1 MLHQPQLAVPGYD
14 ELIIIIL
21 CLMHPHRARLYD
33 LDKVPGPWQQ
43 SLPVVGNVLECLR
56 PDFHHVILDWADR
69 YGGIFRAKFL
79 WQDALVVTDP
89 AALAAIMG
97 RGEGA
102 MDKAA
107 LVYAPINKMC
117 DPHANANLLT
127 SAADDNWKA
136 VRKAVAVSFSMQV
149 RGGVQHRCAGTVL
162 HGRACVISCRRSRLL
177 RIIAAVTVGTA
188 SHPHRT

>member
-1 MLHQPQLAVPGYD
+1 
-14 ELIIIIL
+14 
-21 CLMHPHRARLYD
+21 
-33 LDKVPGPWQQ
+33 
-43 SLPVVGNVLECLR
+43 VVGNVLECLR

-127 SAADDNWKA
+127 SAADDDWKA

-149 RGGVQHRCAGTVL
+149 RGGGPAQMCWHCPAWARMRKILQAQPLVEDYCCCDCWHCL
-162 HGRACVISCRRSRLL
+162 
-177 RIIAAVTVGTA
+177 A
-188 SHPHRT
+188 SSQNLT